1 MSIQTESGEKI
12 ENKKPLSPKETLE
25 PEPSYFA
32 LQAMWG
38 VTKHMGGLKATEE
51 LVELCHIDKGKH
63 VLEVGCGTG
72 MTACYLAKRHGCRV
86 VGIDI
91 SEGMIDWS
99 KRRAKR
105 AGVED
110 KVEFRVADA
119 RTLPFEDTLFD
130 AVICESVTAFVDK
143 QRAISKYVRVTKP
156 GGYIG
161 LNEATWIKA
170 APPEVVEYFSH
181 AMGKVEFL
189 TSDGWKASLEGSGLT
204 DIVVRI
210 YKVNA
215 LSQWM
220 NEMRQIDSLDYFRAW
235 SKFVSVYIKS
245 SVVRKY
251 VRELWP
257 PPKSIFKI
265 FEYFGYGI
273 YVGRK

>member
-1 MSIQTESGEKI
+1 MGARQELEPGKI
-12 ENKKPLSPKETLE
+12 PE
-25 PEPSYFA
+25 PEPSYFG

-38 VTKHMGGLKATEE
+38 ATKHMGGLKATEE
-51 LVELCHIDKGKH
+51 LRESCQIDKGKY

-72 MTACYLAKRHGCRV
+72 MTACYLAKRHSCKV

-110 KVEFRVADA
+110 RVEFRVGDA
-119 RTLPFEDTLFD
+119 QNLPFEDALFD
-130 AVICESVTAFVDK
+130 AVICESVTAFLDK
-143 QRAISKYVRVTKP
+143 QRAISEYARVTKP

-161 LNEATWIKA
+161 LNEVTWIKP
-170 APPEVVEYFSH
+170 APPEVVEYLSH
-181 AMGKVEFL
+181 ALGKAEFL
-189 TSDGWKASLEGSGLT
+189 TSDSWKASLEGSGLT

-215 LSQWM
+215 ISQWM
-220 NEMRQIDSLDYFRAW
+220 NEMRQFDSLDYFRAW
-235 SKFVSVYIKS
+235 GKFVSVYIKS
-245 SVVRKY
+245 SAVRKY
-251 VRELWP
+251 AKELWP

-265 FEYFGYGI
+265 FEYFGCGI
-273 YVGRK
+273 YVGKKRMG